1 MLRSDFLKSNMV
13 YAVIVVQN
21 QYSEIN
27 EQQVHYKISVCAK
40 SFVSIESMELP
51 KSFAEGKEMSLQE
64 CKNLLFHL
72 IL

>member
-51 KSFAEGKEMSLQE
+51 KSFAEG
-64 CKNLLFHL
+64 
-72 IL
+72 